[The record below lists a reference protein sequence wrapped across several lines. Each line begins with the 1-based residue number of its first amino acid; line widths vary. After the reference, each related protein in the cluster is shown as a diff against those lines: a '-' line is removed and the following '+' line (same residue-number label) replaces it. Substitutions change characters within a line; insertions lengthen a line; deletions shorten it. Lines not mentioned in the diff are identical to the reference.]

1 MYAEQSDRDA
11 PACSEQDGRDA
22 YMCSEQSAGAGDAPA
37 RPEQSAGAGDG
48 PGCSKQSA
56 GDASACSEQS
66 ASAYPVGRDEPLH
79 PPGVYGAWREAGPV
93 KRIVLPSGAEAWLV
107 TRYDDVRRLLR
118 EPALSSDATRPGYP
132 RFGAAVETPPLN
144 RTFIGVDEPEHGRL
158 RRMVAAEFTVAATR
172 RAMPMIEEVAGECA
186 GRFGA
191 GPSPQDLVHGYALPV
206 ASGVI
211 CRVLGVPYECHDEF
225 EHLTAVLTDGEK
237 SDQDKLAAGR
247 GITELLRGLV
257 RQRAAEPQD
266 DLISRLTTGP
276 VATGEL
282 AEQEA
287 IHNLV
292 LLLGAG
298 HDTSASML
306 ALGAYSLLTAPV
318 RKAELSDEAVD
329 ELLRFHTIVQLGL
342 ARVATADVTAG
353 GRVIRAGEG
362 VVLSLQTANRDP
374 ARFADPDRLDLERA
388 NARQHLAFGFGPH
401 QCIGHLLARATLA
414 VALPRLFHRLPGL
427 RLADGSEETLPVTE
441 SMDFHGIRSLP
452 VTW

>member
-1 MYAEQSDRDA
+1 MSRE
-11 PACSEQDGRDA
+11 
-22 YMCSEQSAGAGDAPA
+22 
-37 RPEQSAGAGDG
+37 
-48 PGCSKQSA
+48 
-56 GDASACSEQS
+56 
-66 ASAYPVGRDEPLH
+66 EPLH
-79 PPGVYGAWREAGPV
+79 PPAVYAAWREAGPAT
-93 KRIVLPSGAEAWLV
+93 RIVLPSGAEAWLV
-107 TRYDDVRRLLR
+107 TRYDDVRRLLK
-118 EPALSSDATRPGYP
+118 EPGLSSDATRPGYP

-172 RAMPMIEEVAGECA
+172 LAGPMLEEVAAECA
-186 GRFGA
+186 ERFADGA
-191 GPSPQDLVHGYALPV
+191 GPKDLVSGYALPV

-225 EHLTAVLTDGEK
+225 EHLTEVLTDGER
-237 SDQDKLAAGR
+237 SDEDKLAAGR

-257 RQRAAEPQD
+257 RQRAAEPRD
-266 DLISRLTTGP
+266 DLISRLMTGP
-276 VATGEL
+276 VAAGEL
-282 AEQEA
+282 TEPEA

-306 ALGAYSLLTAPV
+306 ALGAYSLLTDPGLSRDPV
-318 RKAELSDEAVD
+318 ASD
-329 ELLRFHTIVQLGL
+329 ELLRFHTIVQLGI
-342 ARVATADVTAG
+342 ARVATRDLRAG
-353 GRVIRAGEG
+353 DQLIRAGEG

-374 ARFADPDRLDLERA
+374 DRFPDPDRIDPDRP

-401 QCIGHLLARATLA
+401 QCIGHLLARATLD

-427 RLADGSEETLPVTE
+427 RLSEHSQRLPVTE
-441 SMDFHGIRSLP
+441 SMDFHGIRQLH